1 MWNPFFLEDV
11 YPRYRVHNKVV
22 FCSLIFEELPSS
34 LIPESAQMKTKN
46 LNDNDDTYFP
56 CTILVCIIR
65 NYIIKWSFCC
75 VLVFNGLSK
84 CFTYIQVYSKYNQL
98 SSIKIWFVIPILSG
112 MVFIYSG
119 SHELRNWP
127 DFFTYLFLNSC
138 RISRK
143 ILGRTKEKKNLKSN
157 S

>member
-1 MWNPFFLEDV
+1 MIVLYKPNLDRKYCETLFFLEDV

-65 NYIIKWSFCC
+65 NYIIK
-75 VLVFNGLSK
+75 
-84 CFTYIQVYSKYNQL
+84 
-98 SSIKIWFVIPILSG
+98 
-112 MVFIYSG
+112 
-119 SHELRNWP
+119 
-127 DFFTYLFLNSC
+127 
-138 RISRK
+138 
-143 ILGRTKEKKNLKSN
+143 
-157 S
+157 